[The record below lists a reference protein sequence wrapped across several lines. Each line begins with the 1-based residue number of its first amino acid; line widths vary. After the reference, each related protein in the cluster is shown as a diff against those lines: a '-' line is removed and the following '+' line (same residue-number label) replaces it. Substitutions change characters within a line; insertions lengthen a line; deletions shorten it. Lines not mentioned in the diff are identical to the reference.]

1 MFRQMYEE
9 KYMRFPQ
16 GKEKAFTLSYDDGV
30 VADKKLLLIMDK
42 YGLKGTFNLNSK
54 LFDCKDWHSRMDE
67 EQTFALFSGGEQEI
81 ALHGA
86 RHIFLSKVPLSE
98 AANEI
103 VQNRVYLEEKFQR
116 IVNGLAYAYNSYNDE
131 VVDLMGKLGVKYA
144 RTTLPTHKFALP
156 EDWLKWHPTCHHGDS
171 MLESLTQ
178 EFLSAK
184 PNEEFKNR
192 ESLLFYV
199 WGHSYEFDD
208 NDNWGIIEKLAKS
221 LGGNDNIWFA
231 TNIEIYNYCE
241 AYKNLVFSI
250 DGERVYNP
258 SALDVWLDIRGKTY
272 KVESGKTTLFDK
284 EI

>member
-1 MFRQMYEE
+1 MFEE

-16 GKEKAFTLSYDDGV
+16 GKEKAFTMSYDDGV
-30 VADKKLLLIMDK
+30 VADKKLLSIMNK
-42 YGLKGTFNLNSK
+42 YGLKGTFNLNTK
-54 LFDCKDWHSRMDE
+54 LFDCKNWHSRMDE
-67 EQTFALFSGGEQEI
+67 EQTFDLFKSGEHEI

-86 RHIFLSKVPLSE
+86 RHIFMSKVPLSE

-131 VVDLMGKLGVKYA
+131 VVDLIGKLGVKYA
-144 RTTLPTHKFALP
+144 RTTLSTRKFTLP
-156 EDWLKWHPTCHHGDS
+156 ENWLKWHPTCHHGDV

-208 NDNWGIIEKLAKS
+208 NDNWGIIENLAKS
-221 LGGNDNIWFA
+221 LVGNENVWFA
-231 TNIEIYNYCE
+231 TNIEICNYCE